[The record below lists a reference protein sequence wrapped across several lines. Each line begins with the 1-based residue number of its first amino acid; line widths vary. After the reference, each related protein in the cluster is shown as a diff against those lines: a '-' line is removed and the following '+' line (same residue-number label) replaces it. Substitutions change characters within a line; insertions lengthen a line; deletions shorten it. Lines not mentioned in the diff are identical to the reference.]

1 MVRRPGFLPLF
12 AAEFL
17 PGLLRGIMPLLI
29 SLLCSLPSLH
39 AQTENAGQLTQ
50 IQIANLPLGVIT
62 FPNGKAINLSVSMG
76 SSAYRAPGDALG
88 RIWLLTDRGPTI
100 DCADVKRLIGLEADG
115 LCGAEKT
122 GRIYPLPG
130 FVPSIYGVDIGAD
143 HQARITVFLP
153 LKGKSGKPVSG
164 RPTNVMQPAG
174 EPAFTGEGKPLPADP
189 SGVDPEAFVRLK
201 DGDFWL
207 AEEFGPS
214 LLHVGADGT
223 ILKRLVPEGSAADFK
238 DADYEILPI
247 LPPVLRKRV
256 NGRGIEGLALSPDE
270 RFLYMMMQGPLAN
283 PDHDA
288 ARPARHSRLWK
299 LERETGRVVG
309 EYLYPLDAAEPGQ
322 EPEGQEKTAQD
333 ALPAANRS
341 SLSFVSEISTIG
353 EDKLMV
359 LERLNRTVI
368 RATAVTLA
376 DKALIPPL
384 FDRLEKVPA
393 LETLDHAGL
402 VARELEPL
410 EKTLIF
416 DSRAIPGMP
425 GRIEGVAILSPQEIV
440 LINDHEFAIDG
451 GRTQMYRLTLPQ
463 PVLR

>member
-1 MVRRPGFLPLF
+1 
-12 AAEFL
+12 
-17 PGLLRGIMPLLI
+17 MPLLAV
-29 SLLCSLPSLH
+29 LLCSLPALH
-39 AQTENAGQLTQ
+39 AQAENVAQLTQ

-76 SSAYRAPGDALG
+76 SSAYRAPGDAQG

-164 RPTNVMQPAG
+164 RPTNVTQPAG

-223 ILKRLVPEGSAADFK
+223 ILKRLVPEGSAAEFK
-238 DADYEILPI
+238 DADYEVVPI

-283 PDHDA
+283 PDSDS

-309 EYLYPLDAAEPGQ
+309 EYLYPLDAAEPGN
-322 EPEGQEKTAQD
+322 EPEGQEKPAQEKPAQD
-333 ALPAANRS
+333 ALPVANRS
-341 SLSFVSEISTIG
+341 ALSFVSEIATIG
-353 EDKLMV
+353 EDKLLV
-359 LERLNRTVI
+359 LERLNRTVT
-368 RATAVTLA
+368 RATAITLT
-376 DKALIPPL
+376 DKSLIPPL

-402 VARELEPL
+402 MVRELEPL
-410 EKTLIF
+410 EKTPMF
-416 DSRAIPGMP
+416 DSRMFPSLP
-425 GRIEGVAILSPQEIV
+425 SRIEGMAILSPQEIV
-440 LINDHEFAIDG
+440 LINDNEFAIDG

-463 PVLR
+463 PILR